1 MFELADVFRLYGG
14 DYLERFGERLLPSH
28 RRALG
33 DITACRTERLGGQ
46 MTECTRC
53 GHRHRV
59 YHSCR
64 HRSCPKC
71 HATDTARWLEKRQG
85 ELLPV
90 PYAHA
95 IFTLPEQL
103 RRLVRRHQKTLYGIL
118 MKAAAEAL
126 MDLAADARYVGGRI
140 GILAVLHT
148 WGGAMVYHPHVHCL
162 IPAGGLAED
171 GQWCLARKRYLLP
184 VRALSRIFRAKFM
197 ALARKAHPE
206 LHFSESLWSTD
217 WVVYCKPAP
226 QGGKKVLRYL
236 GRYVHRVAIT
246 NRRITSISQGRIGFG
261 YKDSRTERW
270 QTTHLPARE
279 FIRRFLQ
286 HVLPKGFNKVRYY
299 GLLSPANRAVLK
311 RVQLLLAKPEKPEE
325 QPADTSFQ
333 TTQRIESHPRPCPCC
348 GLGFLVVIGRL
359 PRQSRDPP

>member
-1 MFELADVFRLYGG
+1 MFELADVLRLYGG
-14 DYLERFGERLLPSH
+14 DYLERFGERLLPGH

-33 DITACRTERLGGQ
+33 DLTACRTERLGGQ

-53 GHRHRV
+53 GHHHRV
-59 YHSCR
+59 HHSCR

-95 IFTLPEQL
+95 IFTLPEPL

-126 MDLAADARYVGGRI
+126 MELAADAHYVGGRI
-140 GILAVLHT
+140 GLLAVLHT

-162 IPAGGLAED
+162 IPAGGLTAE
-171 GQWCLARKRYLLP
+171 GEWRFARKRYLLP

-206 LHFSESLWSTD
+206 LHFPESLWSTD

-226 QGGKKVLRYL
+226 QGGRKVLRYL

-246 NRRITSISQGRIGFG
+246 NRRITSICQGRIGFG

-286 HVLPKGFNKVRYY
+286 HVLPQGFNKVRYY
-299 GLLSPANRAVLK
+299 GLLSPANRQVLK
-311 RVQLLLAKPEKPEE
+311 RVQLLLAKTQEPEE
-325 QPADTSFQ
+325 QPAGTTFQ
-333 TTQRIESHPRPCPCC
+333 STQRIETNPRPCPCC